1 MLRSRLF
8 KAKADPFKTFLT
20 QKTQFQTQVWKIK
33 PNWQLCQLCWSLNLY
48 YKVEICIML
57 KFGYW
62 ILSVRWKQEH
72 DIYAQSGFFWGGGEA
87 NSQTN
92 SPQEAD
98 DRPKSLQS
106 VNSVALMVCWQ
117 YGLPIIWSAGYM
129 ICRLCLQTVWSAG
142 YMICRLCLQTVWSV
156 ACMVCRLYDLRTVWF
171 TECIG
176 YSMNGLHT
184 VWSSERM
191 GCQL

>member
-1 MLRSRLF
+1 MSKLNFEKKVCDFS
-8 KAKADPFKTFLT
+8 DPPSHFRTMSQIWEFFFFEGFPK
-20 QKTQFQTQVWKIK
+20 
-33 PNWQLCQLCWSLNLY
+33 
-48 YKVEICIML
+48 
-57 KFGYW
+57 
-62 ILSVRWKQEH
+62 
-72 DIYAQSGFFWGGGEA
+72 QSGFFWGSGEA

>member
-1 MLRSRLF
+1 
-8 KAKADPFKTFLT
+8 
-20 QKTQFQTQVWKIK
+20 
-33 PNWQLCQLCWSLNLY
+33 
-48 YKVEICIML
+48 ML

-106 VNSVALMVCWQ
+106 VNSVALMVC
-117 YGLPIIWSAGYM
+117 
-129 ICRLCLQTVWSAG
+129 
-142 YMICRLCLQTVWSV
+142 
-156 ACMVCRLYDLRTVWF
+156 
-171 TECIG
+171 
-176 YSMNGLHT
+176 
-184 VWSSERM
+184 
-191 GCQL
+191 

>member
-1 MLRSRLF
+1 MRYTTQYVKQSWVRISQH
-8 KAKADPFKTFLT
+8 KT
-20 QKTQFQTQVWKIK
+20 
-33 PNWQLCQLCWSLNLY
+33 NYHSEWS
-48 YKVEICIML
+48 
-57 KFGYW
+57 W
-62 ILSVRWKQEH
+62 ILTKSIIMARAVF
-72 DIYAQSGFFWGGGEA
+72 SGEA